1 MPDSLPMRKE
11 ARMRKR
17 VLLTGSIMMLWTAV
31 LYAAPTTGIAHRMD
45 VLRAMLAK
53 IPVERPATQHP
64 PIPSQRETS
73 PESGGPASCLQMTR
87 LKQIPSTKGGL
98 VVGDDTPDESVTL
111 TGDVTINGDIVV
123 ANQGTLIL
131 DHATVTLTGNIY
143 VVDNGSFTCN
153 GGSLTVLSQYRY
165 SNGITGTGNSH
176 VTLQDTIIDTNG
188 YNWNGSFTDNAT
200 FVAHNTTFH
209 DALTTGLFGTATAD
223 IDASNPLEWVV
234 DGDASLSVANSE
246 GPFIFWPIFKDGSVG
261 DLTFPD
267 GANVSSFSISESD
280 PKISGIGFSISLAN
294 IQNVWW
300 GMMLNPGC
308 NVTVRDSDLRTTG
321 ILADTGTSMD
331 LSGLVNGQ
339 SYEDTV
345 MPISGLTYHLINSSV
360 ATWNVYPWGIGSMTL
375 KNCIIGELGA
385 TGSSTTTVNNTLID
399 GTGGYVFTNGD
410 TSTTFLS
417 TGLLSDTVGSG
428 NSIQVY
434 AFSSILN
441 GDIVATDNSV
451 ILLANTIAERTPQA
465 KKSGLVV
472 EASITPPGAPAVDN
486 LIPLTGNA
494 NAVTGSDLPVDFESY
509 QVFYGAGYTPSEWL
523 PVTGTQFRSVR
534 NGVLGLWDTRG
545 LTPGAYT
552 LKLSL
557 QLTGGDPVEIT
568 RGIILGQPSVNPG
581 TAVFIPHIDWS
592 DQWQSFLSVDNTGT
606 EGATVSVYLYDQEG
620 LVDQQDLSIPADG
633 QQVIPLV
640 KGSCGI
646 AETSTEG
653 VLFRETFVNVVD
665 NGIAEFS
672 LSDTAGQSLTFLL
685 PHYAA
690 QSLTWMGLAIMNPGA
705 TTANATLTAFSQ
717 TGASL
722 GEATIELAPM
732 TRTADVLEG
741 FFDGIDRNQVVRVA
755 LSSDQPLAGLNIS
768 GIGNEKL
775 LFTPALMEGFATGNL
790 IVPHIANEWNTWENR
805 LIADNTADTPES
817 ISLALYSSGTLVLNS
832 PVTVPAGQVIVI
844 DLNDYAGLNPEFAMV
859 QNDSPF
865 VALRQSYRA
874 TQQGGI
880 AEFILS
886 DSSATNLEFT
896 FPAGFSGRLN
906 WMGLA
911 VANPGNDPSTITAT
925 AWKNGIPIDTAELSL
940 DGHSR
945 LADVVS
951 GIFSG
956 IIDLGVD
963 RVTLNSSA
971 PVAGLNISGLDQE
984 RLLFTVA
991 R

>member
-1 MPDSLPMRKE
+1 
-11 ARMRKR
+11 MRKR
-17 VLLTGSIMMLWTAV
+17 VLLTGFIMMLWTVV
-31 LYAAPTTGIAHRMD
+31 LYAAPTTDIAHRMD
-45 VLRAMLAK
+45 ALRAMLAK

-64 PIPSQRETS
+64 PIPSQRKTS
-73 PESGGPASCLQMTR
+73 PEFGGPVSCLQMTR

-98 VVGDDTPDESVTL
+98 VVGDDTLDESVTL

-123 ANQGTLIL
+123 ANQGTLTL
-131 DHATVTLTGNIY
+131 DHAAVTLTGNIY
-143 VVDNGSFTCN
+143 VADNGTFTVN

-165 SNGITGTGNSH
+165 SNGITGSGDSQ
-176 VTLQDTIIDTNG
+176 VTLQDTVIDTNG
-188 YNWNGSFTDNAT
+188 YNWNGGFTENAT
-200 FVAHNTTFH
+200 FVVHNTTFH
-209 DALTTGLFGTATAD
+209 DGLTTALFGAATAD
-223 IDASNPLEWVV
+223 INASNPLEWVV

-246 GPFIFWPIFKDGSVG
+246 GPFIFWPVFKDGSVG

-267 GANVSSFSISESD
+267 GADVSSFSISESD
-280 PKISGIGFSISLAN
+280 PKISGIGFSISLIN

-308 NVTVRDSDLRTTG
+308 DVTVRDSDLRTTG
-321 ILADTGTSMD
+321 ILADKGTGMD

-339 SYEDTV
+339 SYVDTI

-360 ATWNVYPWGIGSMTL
+360 ETWNVYAWGIDSMSL
-375 KNCIIGELGA
+375 QNCIVGEIGA
-385 TGSSTTTVNNTLID
+385 TGSSQTTVNNTLID
-399 GTGGYVFTNGD
+399 GTGGYVFTGGD
-410 TSTTFLS
+410 TSTTFLLTS
-417 TGLLSDTVGSG
+417 LLSDAVAND
-428 NSIQVY
+428 NSIQFY
-434 AFSSILN
+434 AFSSLLN

-451 ILLANTIAERTPQA
+451 ILLANTVTERAPQA

-472 EASITPPGAPAVDN
+472 EASITPPGAPAVDEI
-486 LIPLTGNA
+486 IPISGNA
-494 NAVTGSDLPVDFESY
+494 NTVTGPDLPVDFESY
-509 QVFYGAGYTPSEWL
+509 QVFYGAGYTPSEWI

-534 NGVLGLWDTRG
+534 NGVLGLWDTKG
-545 LTPGAYT
+545 LQPGAYT

-557 QLTGGDPVEIT
+557 QLSGGDPIEIT
-568 RGIILGQPSVNPG
+568 RGIVLGQASPTHQ
-581 TAVFIPHIDWS
+581 TAVFIPHIAWS

-606 EGATVSVYLYDQEG
+606 GDATVSVYLYDQEG
-620 LVDQQDLSIPADG
+620 LVDQQDLSIPAES

-646 AETSTEG
+646 AETSMEG
-653 VLFRETFVNVVD
+653 ILFRETFVNIVD

-672 LSDTAGQSLTFLL
+672 LSDTKGESLTFLL

-705 TTANATLTAFSQ
+705 TTATATLTAFSE
-717 TGASL
+717 TGTSL

-732 TRTADVLEG
+732 TRTADILEG
-741 FFDGIDRNQVVRVA
+741 FFNGIDRNMVTRVA
-755 LSSDQPLAGLNIS
+755 VSSDQTLTGLNIS
-768 GIGNEKL
+768 GNGNEKL
-775 LFTPALMEGFATGNL
+775 LFTPAMAGDFATGNL
-790 IVPHIANEWNTWENR
+790 IVPHIANHWNTWENR
-805 LIADNTADTPES
+805 LIADNIGDTPES
-817 ISLALYSSGTLVLNS
+817 ISLALYSSGTLVLTS
-832 PVTVPAGQVIVI
+832 PVTVPAGQVTVI
-844 DLNDYAGLNPEFAMV
+844 ELNDYAGLNPDFALV

-865 VALRQSYRA
+865 VALRQSYWA
-874 TQQGGI
+874 TGQGGM

-886 DSSATNLEFT
+886 DTANEELNFT

-911 VANPGNDPSTITAT
+911 VANPGVDVATITAT
-925 AWKNGIPIDTAELSL
+925 AWQNGIPIATAELSL

-956 IIDLGVD
+956 ITDLGVD

>member
-1 MPDSLPMRKE
+1 MRKE
-11 ARMRKR
+11 VRMRKWG
-17 VLLTGSIMMLWTAV
+17 LLTGSIMMLWTV
-31 LYAAPTTGIAHRMD
+31 LLYAAPTTDIAYRMGM
-45 VLRAMLAK
+45 LRAMLAK
-53 IPVERPATQHP
+53 IPVERSATRHP
-64 PIPSQRETS
+64 PIPTQRETS
-73 PESGGPASCLQMTR
+73 PEFGGPIPCLQMTR
-87 LKQIPSTKGGL
+87 LKQLPSTKGGL

-111 TGDVTINGDIVV
+111 TGNMTINGDIVV

-143 VVDNGSFTCN
+143 VADNGSLTSNSSF
-153 GGSLTVLSQYRY
+153 LTVLSQYRY
-165 SNGITGTGNSH
+165 SNGITGTGDAH

-188 YNWNGSFTDNAT
+188 YNWNGSFTDNAI
-200 FVAHNTTFH
+200 FVVHNTTFH

-261 DLTFPD
+261 DLTFPN
-267 GANVSSFSISESD
+267 GANVSSFSISDSD
-280 PKISGIGFSISLAN
+280 PKISGIGFSISLTN

-308 NVTVRDSDLRTTG
+308 DVTVRDSDLRTTG

-339 SYEDTV
+339 SYVDTV

-360 ATWNVYPWGIGSMTL
+360 ATWNVYPWGIGSMSL
-375 KNCIIGELGA
+375 ENCIIGEIGA
-385 TGSSTTTVNNTLID
+385 TGGTQTTVSNTLID

-417 TGLLSDTVGSG
+417 TGLLSDTVANG

-451 ILLANTIAERTPQA
+451 ILLANTITERAPQA
-465 KKSGLVV
+465 KKSGLAV
-472 EASITPPGAPAVDN
+472 EASITPSGAPTVDETV
-486 LIPLTGNA
+486 PLTGNA
-494 NAVTGSDLPVDFESY
+494 SAVTGPDLPVHFESY
-509 QVFYGAGYTPSEWL
+509 RIFYGTGYTPSEWT
-523 PVTGTQFRSVR
+523 PVTGTQLRSVR

-545 LTPGAYT
+545 LVPGAYT

-557 QLTGGDPVEIT
+557 QLSGGDPIEIT
-568 RGIILGQPSVNPG
+568 RGVILGQASPTPRA
-581 TAVFIPHIDWS
+581 AVFIPHIAWS

-606 EGATVSVYLYDQEG
+606 GNATVSIYLYDQDG
-620 LVDQQDLSIPADG
+620 MVGQQDLLIPAGG
-633 QQVIPLV
+633 QQVVSLV
-640 KGSCGI
+640 KGICGI

-653 VLFRETFVNVVD
+653 VLFRETFVNIVD

-672 LSDTAGQSLTFLL
+672 LSNTAGESLTFLL

-705 TTANATLTAFSQ
+705 STATATLTALDE
-717 TGASL
+717 TGALL
-722 GEATIELAPM
+722 GETTIVLTPR
-732 TRTADVLEG
+732 TRTADILEG
-741 FFDGIDRNQVVRVA
+741 FFNGIDRKQVARIIV
-755 LSSDQPLAGLNIS
+755 SSDQSLAGLNIS

-775 LFTPALMEGFATGNL
+775 LFTSALTGDYATGDL
-790 IVPHIANEWNTWENR
+790 IISHIANQWNTWENK
-805 LIADNTADTPES
+805 LIADNTGNIPENILLTLYSGGGAVVSDTP
-817 ISLALYSSGTLVLNS
+817 
-832 PVTVPAGQVIVI
+832 VTIPAGHTVVI
-844 DLNDYAGLNPEFAMV
+844 DLNDYSDLNPDSGLV
-859 QNDSPF
+859 QNASSF

-874 TQQGGI
+874 AQQGGM

-886 DSSATNLEFT
+886 DTSDTNLEFT
-896 FPAGFSGRLN
+896 FPAGFTDRLN

-911 VANPGNDPSTITAT
+911 VANPGDDSAAVTVT
-925 AWKNGIPIDTAELSL
+925 AWKNALPIAAATLSL
-940 DGHSR
+940 EGHSR
-945 LADVVS
+945 LADVLS
-951 GIFSG
+951 GIFTGVSD
-956 IIDLGVD
+956 IGVD
-963 RVTLNSSA
+963 RVSLNSDTPLS
-971 PVAGLNISGLDQE
+971 GLNISGQDQE
-984 RLLFTVA
+984 RLLFTRA